1 MVLLNESR
9 RLELFGL
16 FHYAL
21 CFFDQL
27 KLLHGHVVVV
37 VSESVLGPVQLHDYA
52 LGNGLL

>member
-21 CFFDQL
+21 CFFDQP